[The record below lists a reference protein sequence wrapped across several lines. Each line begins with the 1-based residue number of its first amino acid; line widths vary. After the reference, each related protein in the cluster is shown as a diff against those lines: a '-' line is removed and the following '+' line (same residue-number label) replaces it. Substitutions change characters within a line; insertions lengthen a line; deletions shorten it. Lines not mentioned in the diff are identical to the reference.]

1 MAKLLVLDI
10 ETTGFDANRGHILC
24 AVAKWVGE
32 KRIYKWRLDDT
43 PGFGSTPGSW
53 FNDAEICKSIKLLVE
68 QADAVIAYYGGYG
81 RFDIPYINTRLIAAS
96 LEPLPPVTVIDP
108 HKAAK
113 SKLKLARNSLDA
125 VSTLFQ
131 TNTRKG
137 FVPWEHWL
145 KAQYGERKSMKI
157 LLDYCVKDVQT
168 LEELY
173 VKIRPLIT
181 DHPHVTASVE
191 GNDPRT
197 QCTTCGSYDSQSRGT
212 RRTRQYQIF
221 RRCCSNCGS
230 FFESSRKKLK

>member
-1 MAKLLVLDI
+1 MAKLLVFDI
-10 ETTGFDANRGHILC
+10 ETTSLDANRGHILC

-32 KRIYKWRLDDT
+32 KKIYKWRIDET

-53 FNDAEICKSIKLLVE
+53 FNDAAIAVAIKELVE
-68 QADAVIAYYGGYG
+68 EADACIAYYGGYG
-81 RFDIPYINTRLIAAS
+81 RFDVPYVNTRLIANG
-96 LEPLPPVTVIDP
+96 LEPLPPVSVIDP

-113 SKLKLARNSLDA
+113 SKLKLARNTLDA

-145 KAQYGERKSMKI
+145 KAQYGDKKSMK
-157 LLDYCVKDVQT
+157 LLQDYCIDDVKA

-173 VKIRPLIT
+173 LKIRPLIT
-181 DHPHVTASVE
+181 DHPHVAPAID

-212 RRTRQYQIF
+212 RRTRQYAIA
-221 RRCCSNCGS
+221 RRSCNNCGS
-230 FFESSRKKLK
+230 FFESFRKKLK